1 VTLIAGFDGSVDFEL
16 FADRELMKFRIGL
29 FQGWDV
35 GWWGSGRIVE
45 ESIADPDRTSYGVR
59 IGPGRIAQKD
69 TRMTQQAAAMR
80 LGLY

>member
-1 VTLIAGFDGSVDFEL
+1 VALIAGFDGSVDFEL